1 MAFSHT
7 STCLAQ
13 FREQRFRLS
22 NGQASSVAKVATP
35 NSKRLPNFLMILRR
49 HISLNQC
56 SGRCARSFFSRA
68 LRPPPGK
75 TLICC
80 TIAADVARA
89 RFARARSV
97 HRDQK
102 LNTPPSVRR
111 RSVRRQII
119 VADAARALS
128 IYLARNLSHHNFYV
142 LRDFNFQ
149 FNQIQRLNAPPPM
162 RRRSFLLY
170 TIFTVQ

>member
-1 MAFSHT
+1 MAEVENASLGIFTHFHVCTVPRTALPPFERASQQCRQG
-7 STCLAQ
+7 SDAQ
-13 FREQRFRLS
+13 
-22 NGQASSVAKVATP
+22 SSL
-35 NSKRLPNFLMILRR
+35 SKRLPNFLMILRR

-68 LRPPPGK
+68 LRPPPGI

-97 HRDQK
+97 HRDHK

-128 IYLARNLSHHNFYV
+128 IYLARNRSHHNFYC
-142 LRDFNFQ
+142 DISIFNSIKY
-149 FNQIQRLNAPPPM
+149 NG
-162 RRRSFLLY
+162 
-170 TIFTVQ
+170 

>member
-1 MAFSHT
+1 MKTRHFVFSHT

-68 LRPPPGK
+68 LRPPPD
-75 TLICC
+75 
-80 TIAADVARA
+80 IAIDLLRY
-89 RFARARSV
+89 RCGRRARSFC
-97 HRDQK
+97 
-102 LNTPPSVRR
+102 S
-111 RSVRRQII
+111 
-119 VADAARALS
+119 RALRPPRSQAKYPAVCTAALRSSPNNRCGRRAGSFYISRAIFRIIISKYCEIS
-128 IYLARNLSHHNFYV
+128 I
-142 LRDFNFQ
+142 FNSIKD
-149 FNQIQRLNAPPPM
+149 NG
-162 RRRSFLLY
+162 
-170 TIFTVQ
+170 